1 MVTHST
7 PSLRDAIQWDVR
19 SWSRA
24 LPVWQRAV
32 EKLPRPAT
40 ALGIGEREGGLSLWL
55 ALQGIDVVCT
65 DLKPLPDATRALH
78 ERYGVADRIRYA
90 EADATR
96 LPFADASFDLVVFKS
111 VIGALG
117 TKELQAKALGEM
129 HRVLRPGGV
138 LLFAENLTGTR
149 LHEALR
155 KRFTGWQAYWRY
167 LELPADR
174 DLFAPFAEVE
184 LHSTGFLANLGRTEG
199 QRDLLARFDALAAPL
214 VPSSWRYIAYGVARK
229 AGG

>member
-32 EKLPRPAT
+32 EKLPRPAK

-78 ERYGVADRIRYA
+78 ERYGVSERI
-90 EADATR
+90 T
-96 LPFADASFDLVVFKS
+96 L
-111 VIGALG
+111 IG
-117 TKELQAKALGEM
+117 K
-129 HRVLRPGGV
+129 PGCH
-138 LLFAENLTGTR
+138 LC
-149 LHEALR
+149 
-155 KRFTGWQAYWRY
+155 
-167 LELPADR
+167 D
-174 DLFAPFAEVE
+174 
-184 LHSTGFLANLGRTEG
+184 
-199 QRDLLARFDALAAPL
+199 
-214 VPSSWRYIAYGVARK
+214 VARE
-229 AGG
+229 AIAAVCA